1 MNDAKTIIEF
11 IRYAERLKTELRH
24 ATRSDNQR
32 ESVADHTWRLALF
45 LILVAPKLKLEID
58 LSKALKM
65 TIIHDIVEIEAKDIP
80 VLKQINDDTFSLQ
93 KKKAEILAIN
103 KIKKLLGDNGQE
115 IYDLWNEYEDSKT
128 NEAKIIKALDK
139 LEGQLQ
145 FLEDPI
151 RKFTIDEQD
160 SIELLLNQTK
170 KLCDIDPFLQEL
182 DKTTIASRKKRIL
195 CN

>member
-65 TIIHDIVEIEAKDIP
+65 TIIHDIVEIEAKDIS
-80 VLKQINDDTFSLQ
+80 VLKQINDDALSFQ

-115 IYDLWNEYEDSKT
+115 IYDLWNEYEDSRT

-151 RKFTIDEQD
+151 RKFTIYEQD